1 MFLCSYLTGRTWCDG
16 VARIRRIS
24 WYKGKC
30 RVRRVITD
38 SAFKTVYGAP
48 TVGPGTVL
56 GLGMY
61 KGTKE
66 TKIMF

>member
-1 MFLCSYLTGRTWCDG
+1 M
-16 VARIRRIS
+16 
-24 WYKGKC
+24 
-30 RVRRVITD
+30 ITD
-38 SAFKTVYGAP
+38 PTFKNVYGAP